1 MSAVI
6 LVVDDDASNREAFE
20 LALSRAGFGV
30 EHAEDGRTALDRIR
44 NGGLSLVL
52 TDLRMPGMNGIELI
66 RAARLLD
73 ADLEFI
79 VMTAYGTV
87 ETAVDAMKEGAYDFV
102 SKPIKR
108 MELLPIVRK
117 ALERRA
123 LSVENRELRRLLA
136 DSTSE
141 IVGRSAQMRALL
153 DEVAQVAPSE
163 ASVLLSG
170 ESGTGKGLVAR
181 HIHRL
186 STRAQGR
193 LVTVNCA
200 ALPEA
205 LLESELFGHEAGAF
219 TGAKGRK
226 EGRIDAAR
234 RGTLFL
240 DEITETDPAVQVKLL
255 RVLQEG
261 EYERIG
267 GNQTL
272 EADFRLISAS
282 NRNLQES
289 IGSGQLREDLY
300 YRLNVIHIELPPLR
314 DRRDDIPL
322 LAHHFLNRFNKTNH
336 KTIQG
341 IESDVLDALNA
352 WSWPGNVRELENV
365 MERAVV
371 LSRGESITLENL
383 PPSLRAGKGNA
394 PVLSFEIGTPMK
406 EIERTVIE
414 QTMRFAQGDPN
425 IAGSLLGIS
434 ARTIYRRAADW
445 KQPGEEEGD

>member
-1 MSAVI
+1 MADAI

-20 LALSRAGFGV
+20 LVLSRAGFDV
-30 EHAEDGRTALDRIR
+30 VNAADGRAALEKIR
-44 NGGLSLVL
+44 AGGVALVL

-66 RAARLLD
+66 KAARLLD
-73 ADLEFI
+73 GDLEFI

-108 MELLPIVRK
+108 FELLPIVKK

-136 DSTSE
+136 GSTSE
-141 IVGRSAQMRALL
+141 LIGQSARIREVM
-153 DEVAQVAPSE
+153 DEVAQVAPSQ
-163 ASVLLSG
+163 ASILLSG

-186 STRAQGR
+186 SSRSEGR
-193 LVTVNCA
+193 LVTLNCA
-200 ALPEA
+200 AIPQA

-219 TGAKGRK
+219 TGAKGRR
-226 EGRIDAAR
+226 EGRIDAAK

-240 DEITETDPAVQVKLL
+240 DEITETDPAIQVKLL

-261 EYERIG
+261 EYERVG

-272 EADFRLISAS
+272 QADFRLISAS
-282 NRNLQES
+282 NRDLAQA
-289 IGSGQLREDLY
+289 IASGTLREDLY

-314 DRRDDIPL
+314 DRSDDIPL
-322 LAHHFLNRFNKTNH
+322 LAHHFLERFARINH
-336 KTIQG
+336 KPLTG
-341 IESDVLDALNA
+341 IESRAMDALHT
-352 WSWPGNVRELENV
+352 WHWPGNVRELENV

-371 LSRGESITLENL
+371 LSRGEHIEFDNL
-383 PPSLRAGKGNA
+383 PRALQEERGGK
-394 PVLSFEIGTPMK
+394 PVLSFRLGTPLK
-406 EIERTVIE
+406 DVERTVIE
-414 QTMRFAQGDPN
+414 ETLRFADGDPN
-425 IAGSLLGIS
+425 VAANLLGIS

-445 KQPGEEEGD
+445 KDEEDPLED